1 MAADTLDVRIVHLE
15 RAYEQ
20 TDRRLGAVKGRIA
33 ARRKGR
39 RRFAHV
45 RTEIQSVRGELLG
58 RMDRQFFWSWACWS
72 SLSWCRL
79 PSGLPAINY

>member
-20 TDRRLGAVKGRIA
+20 TDRRLGAVEGRIA

-58 RMDRQFFWSWACWS
+58 RMDRQFFWILGLLIISILVPIA
-72 SLSWCRL
+72 LRL
-79 PSGLPAINY
+79 TGH